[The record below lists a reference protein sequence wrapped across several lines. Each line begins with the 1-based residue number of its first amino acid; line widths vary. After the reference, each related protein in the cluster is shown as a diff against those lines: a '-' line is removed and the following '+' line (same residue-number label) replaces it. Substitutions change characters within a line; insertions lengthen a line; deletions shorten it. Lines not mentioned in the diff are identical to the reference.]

1 MDVQVLLVDDEPH
14 ILAALKRLMRQARI
28 SAATASSGQEALDWL
43 GNNHAEIILSDFRM
57 PSLSGTEL
65 LTKIEAKWPETKRII
80 LSGNADFDTVLQA
93 VHSGVVHK
101 FLAKPWSNQEL
112 IEHIQSSLS
121 QVETEAGITPQSK
134 QIAPPSTD
142 LSPQASAT
150 QLQVILDTVIDGI
163 VTIDEKGKIVSANTS
178 IEKIFGYSKTDL
190 IGQNVSLLMPEPYR
204 SQHDHYL
211 AQYKGVGLKEVVGN
225 QRRLVGLRKNG
236 EVFPIELS
244 VSEINIEGQS
254 KFLGMIRD
262 ISRRVSAESE
272 NELLIG
278 ALEMAQDGFA
288 LFGSGDK
295 LLRFNR
301 QFKDLYS
308 KYGVDL
314 SGNITY
320 ESFFRSCV
328 EKGLFCE
335 AQGNPEPWIEQQLA
349 LHASLPIVEQY
360 ELVPNVWIEIH
371 ETQADNG
378 AIIVSHLNISELKQT
393 QFSLEQAV
401 AEANLANSARGR
413 FLAMMSHEIR
423 TPLNGVLGLL
433 QLLQDTQ
440 LDPSQAKFVESALAS
455 GQGLLTIISDILDFS
470 KIEADKLEII
480 PAPCNLRLL
489 LSQLEQLLMPRVEE
503 KSIALDFQIDPSVPD
518 WIEIDEQR
526 LRQILLNLLSNAIKF
541 TDYGEVSLQVDLQSD
556 LRLDF
561 KVADTGIGIP
571 WDEQGQIF
579 SEFTTISNT
588 QNRTYEGTG
597 LGLSISQ
604 KLVSLLG
611 GELQFSSVPS
621 KGSTFGFS
629 LAVVESVAPANSAV
643 VTGDVRFNA
652 TVLVVDDSATNR
664 IVVEHM
670 LVALGLKT
678 VCVAS
683 GAEAIAAYQP
693 GRFQLILMDISMP
706 DMDGYE
712 TTERLR
718 LRDDWDCT
726 PIIAFTAYVMPEDR
740 EKINRYD
747 MSGYLEKPLD
757 KKVLVQVISPLL
769 ATYKVDSSKESIGSV
784 VADDGTELLE
794 PDYVNQLAR
803 DTSEEVLPQLV
814 NVFKEDV
821 DKRLEELSNPDIDD
835 AVLERN
841 LHTIGSSSAL
851 YGLMTLSKKA
861 RSLEKVCREGG
872 CVRASLLDFLV
883 LAQQSLDCLDQ
894 FMLERK
900 A

>member
-14 ILAALKRLMRQARI
+14 ILASLQRLMRRADI
-28 SAATASSGQEALDWL
+28 TFATASSGEDALQWL
-43 GNNHAEIILSDFRM
+43 SENRAEIILSDYRM
-57 PSLSGTEL
+57 PGLSGTEM
-65 LTKIEAKWPETKRII
+65 LTKVEAKWPDTKRII
-80 LSGNADFDTVLQA
+80 LSGHSDFDTVLKA

-112 IEHIQSSLS
+112 VEHLHISLS
-121 QVETEAGITPQSK
+121 QTNLKAES
-134 QIAPPSTD
+134 PSVQHNVLATATD
-142 LSPQASAT
+142 LSPKATAT

-163 VTIDEKGKIVSANTS
+163 VTIDDLGKIASANKA
-178 IEKIFGYSKTDL
+178 IERIFGYSKNDL
-190 IGQNVSLLMPEPYR
+190 RCRDFSLLLPEPYR
-204 SQHDHYL
+204 SQYDYYL
-211 AQYKGVGLKEVVGN
+211 VNNTGDGLKELLGN
-225 QRRLVGLRKNG
+225 QRRLVGVRKNG

-244 VSEINIEGQS
+244 VTEMEIEGHS

-288 LFGSGDK
+288 LFGAGDK

-301 QFKDLYS
+301 QFRNLYS
-308 KYGVDL
+308 EYGVDL
-314 SGNITY
+314 SGSVTY
-320 ESFFRSCV
+320 ESFFRNCV

-335 AQGNPEPWIEQQLA
+335 AQNNPEQWIEHQLA
-349 LHASLPIVEQY
+349 LHASLPIIKQY
-360 ELVPNVWIEIH
+360 ELQPNVWIEIH

-393 QFSLEQAV
+393 QFSLEKAV
-401 AEANLANSARGR
+401 SEANRANSARGR

-440 LDPSQAKFVESALAS
+440 LDGSQSKFVESALAS

-470 KIEADKLEII
+470 KIEADKLEIV

-503 KSIALDFQIDPSVPD
+503 KSIVLNFQIDPSVPD

-541 TDYGEVSLQVDLQSD
+541 TDYGEVSLQVNLQSD
-556 LRLDF
+556 YRLGF
-561 KVADTGIGIP
+561 KVVDTGIGIP

-588 QNRTYEGTG
+588 QNRPYEGTG

-604 KLVSLLG
+604 KLVNLLG
-611 GELQFSSVPS
+611 GELQFSSEPS
-621 KGSTFGFS
+621 KGSTFSFS
-629 LAVVESVAPANSAV
+629 LAVVESAVPANSAA

-652 TVLVVDDSATNR
+652 SVLVVDDSATNR

-678 VCVAS
+678 VCVSS
-683 GAEAIAAYQP
+683 GAEAIEAYQP

-712 TTERLR
+712 TTKKMR

-740 EKINRYD
+740 EKINQYQ

-769 ATYKVDSSKESIGSV
+769 ATYKVDSSKQSIDSV
-784 VADDGTELLE
+784 VTDDGTELLE

-835 AVLERN
+835 ALLERN

-851 YGLMTLSKKA
+851 YGLMALSKKA

-872 CVRASLLDFLV
+872 CARGSLLDFLA

-894 FMLERK
+894 FILERK